1 MQEHILG
8 VGDEL
13 VIEGVARLTIL
24 AVEVGE
30 VLLGIT
36 GSELNEVG
44 GPEDR
49 QRPLRT
55 TARPVP
61 SASDD

>member
-13 VIEGVARLTIL
+13 VIEGDIHLTIL
-24 AVEVGE
+24 AVEADE

-36 GSELNEVG
+36 A
-44 GPEDR
+44 PEPTDGAGLEPR
-49 QRPLRT
+49 QQRVPVT
-55 TARPVP
+55 VRPVP
-61 SASDD
+61 PASGT